1 MAEKTKVQFS
11 KLATDAISTVDEFRS
26 TGALPASS
34 DNNSSVQVE
43 SRTNTFYR
51 LLGLPAFTDLTSFEE
66 IDKYNNGNL
75 FRVGREID
83 SAALKTILSE
93 VRHRNFQFSTTL
105 DDDEVDK
112 FLRNNSTPVNAGVVL
127 GAKKKGGLFPLAVD
141 GAFSIQPSHRRIAAP
156 FLTSKEVS
164 SSGVNYKRPLLELI
178 ALMRTKAEGNAD
190 TTLVQDLNEDIDALV
205 GSDNSINIINPN
217 IAVLEGVRSLVDIV
231 LTADGVQSF
240 INTTISNV
248 SKVNEQISDIFPDSK
263 ELTIAAEMQKRERRE
278 NQTGVLEKAAAAR
291 EEALAVERLNLKLLE
306 YDDTLSQKQTRN
318 MKDAVLASTVLS
330 MISAETSEIKEQ
342 TKEDETKTDMAS
354 QILRVSNQNLELIL
368 GSYGGLSGIDVMVIL
383 TSLFLLPLDILLS
396 LFNEQSYIRLQ
407 SIRPN
412 VSSQTF
418 TVEAALGELE
428 TVVTTLYDSLQDK
441 IIQKKI
447 LKPTDEAAV

>member
-51 LLGLPAFTDLTSFEE
+51 LLGLPAFTDLTSFDE
-66 IDKYNNGNL
+66 IDQYNNGNL

-190 TTLVQDLNEDIDALV
+190 TTLVHDLNEDIDALV
-205 GSDNSINIINPN
+205 GADNLINIINPN
-217 IAVLEGVRSLVDIV
+217 IAVLEVVRSLVDIV